1 MRSNR
6 PRLAGLLALAFVF
19 VLTASVG
26 ALAQNQA
33 QMVPNGQKMKIQGIV
48 IDRNADLFRVRD
60 TSNVETI
67 VVLTPS
73 TEVRTHRKGVFGGG
87 KPYAATYILRGL
99 RLQAEGV
106 GNSAGQLVAN
116 LVKFDEQDLRTA
128 QGLQQTD
135 EMTRE
140 NQARIAAEE
149 KARQEQ
155 TQKLAGQIAENQ
167 ALTAQAQASA
177 DAANARAEAAQK
189 AADRANNRINGLG
202 DYDPVRNWTIYF
214 RPASAVLS
222 LAEKQKIDAG
232 VAWVRS
238 QPNTSAWFVAIV
250 GFADTSGNTAYNRG
264 LSERRA
270 NAVIGYL
277 VAKHNMP
284 LTRLIQPFG
293 YGESNPVAENKT
305 AAGRAKNRRVEIKI
319 LANKGIA
326 GTND

>member
-1 MRSNR
+1 MRSNISR
-6 PRLAGLLALAFVF
+6 VAGLLAVAFVF

-26 ALAQNQA
+26 ALAQNPA
-33 QMVPNGQKMKIQGIV
+33 QMVPNGQKLKIQGIV

-67 VVLTPS
+67 VMLTPS
-73 TEVRTHRKGVFGGG
+73 TTVRTHRHGVFGGG
-87 KPYAATYILRGL
+87 KQYAATYILRGL

-106 GNSAGQLVAN
+106 GNSAGQLVAD

-128 QGLQQTD
+128 QALQQTD

-140 NQARIAAEE
+140 NQAKIAAEE
-149 KARQEQ
+149 KARKEEA
-155 TQKLAGQIAENQ
+155 QKLAGQIAENQ

-177 DAANARAEAAQK
+177 DAANARAAEAQK

-202 DYDPVRNWTIYF
+202 NYDQIRNWTIYF
-214 RPASAVLS
+214 RPGSAVLS

-232 VAWVRS
+232 VVWVRA
-238 QPNTSAWFVAIV
+238 QPNTDAWFVSIT
-250 GFADTSGNTAYNRG
+250 GFADTRGNTAYNRS

-293 YGESNPVAENKT
+293 YGESNPASDNTTAE
-305 AAGRAKNRRVEIKI
+305 GRAKNRRVEIKI

-326 GTND
+326 GTN

>member
-1 MRSNR
+1 M
-6 PRLAGLLALAFVF
+6 AVAFVF
-19 VLTASVG
+19 VLVASVD
-26 ALAQNQA
+26 ALAQVTTQT
-33 QMVPNGQKMKIQGIV
+33 VPNGQKLKIQGIV
-48 IDRNADLFRVRD
+48 MDRQAAMFRVRD
-60 TSNVETI
+60 TSNVETVAI
-67 VVLTPS
+67 LTPA

-99 RLQAEGV
+99 RLQVEGV
-106 GNSAGQLVAN
+106 GNSDGQLVAT

-128 QGLQQTD
+128 QALQQTD

-140 NQARIAAEE
+140 NNARIAAAEE
-149 KARQEQ
+149 NAK
-155 TQKLAGQIAENQ
+155 KLAGQIAENQ

-177 DAANARAEAAQK
+177 DAAQARADEAKK
-189 AADRANNRINGLG
+189 AADRANNRINGLN

-214 RPASAVLS
+214 RPASSVLS

-238 QPNTSAWFVAIV
+238 QQNTEAWFVSIV
-250 GFADTSGNTAYNRG
+250 GFADTSGNTTYNRG

-277 VAKHNMP
+277 VTKHNLP
-284 LTRLIQPFG
+284 LQRLIQPFG
-293 YGESNPVAENKT
+293 YGESKPVAENTT
-305 AAGRAKNRRVEIKI
+305 AAGRAKNRRVEIQI

>member
-6 PRLAGLLALAFVF
+6 TRPAGLVALAFVF

-33 QMVPNGQKMKIQGIV
+33 QTVPNGQALKIQGIV
-48 IDRNADLFRVRD
+48 IDRKPDWFRVRD
-60 TSNVETI
+60 TSNVETV
-67 VVLTPS
+67 VVLTPG
-73 TEVRTHRKGVFGGG
+73 TTVRTHRKGIFGGG

-99 RLQAEGV
+99 RLQVEGV
-106 GNSAGQLVAN
+106 GNAEGQLVAN

-128 QGLQQTD
+128 QALQQTD

-149 KARQEQ
+149 KARQEE
-155 TQKLAGQIAENQ
+155 TKKLAGQLAENQ

-177 DAANARAEAAQK
+177 DAANARAEEAKK
-189 AADRANNRINGLG
+189 AADRANNRINGLN
-202 DYDPVRNWTIYF
+202 DYDPVRSWTIYF
-214 RPASAVLS
+214 KAGSAVLS
-222 LAEKQKIDAG
+222 LAEKQRIDAG
-232 VAWVRS
+232 VGWVRS
-238 QPNTSAWFVAIV
+238 QPNTNGWFVSIV

-293 YGESNPVAENKT
+293 YGESKPVADNKT
-305 AAGRAKNRRVEIKI
+305 AAGRAKNRRVEIQI

-326 GTND
+326 GTD

>member
-1 MRSNR
+1 MRSKISR
-6 PRLAGLLALAFVF
+6 GAGLLALAFVF
-19 VLTASVG
+19 VLAASMS

-33 QMVPNGQKMKIQGIV
+33 QMVPNGQKLKIQGIV

-73 TEVRTHRKGVFGGG
+73 TEVRTHRKAFSGG
-87 KPYAATYILRGL
+87 KSYPVTYILRGL
-99 RLQAEGV
+99 RLQVEGV
-106 GNSAGQLVAN
+106 GNADGQLVAKV
-116 LVKFDEQDLRTA
+116 VKFDEQDLRTA
-128 QGLQQTD
+128 QALKQTD

-140 NQARIAAEE
+140 NAARIAAEE
-149 KARQEQ
+149 QARKEEQ
-155 TQKLAGQIAENQ
+155 QKLAGQIAENQ

-177 DAANARAEAAQK
+177 NAANARAEEAQK

-202 DYDPVRNWTIYF
+202 NYDQIRNWTIYF
-214 RPASAVLS
+214 QPRSAVLS
-222 LAEKQKIDAG
+222 LAEKKKIDMG
-232 VAWVRS
+232 VVWVRS
-238 QPNTSAWFVAIV
+238 QPNTDAWFVSIT
-250 GFADTSGNTAYNRG
+250 GFADTSGNTAYNRS

-293 YGESNPVAENKT
+293 YGESMPVADNKT

-319 LANKGIA
+319 LQNKGIA
-326 GTND
+326 GTN

>member
-1 MRSNR
+1 MRINQ
-6 PRLAGLLALAFVF
+6 PKLAGLLATAFVF
-19 VLTASVG
+19 LLTASVG
-26 ALAQNQA
+26 ALAQNPA
-33 QMVPNGQKMKIQGIV
+33 QMVPNGQSFKIQGIV
-48 IDRNADLFRVRD
+48 IDRKPDSFRVRD

-67 VVLTPS
+67 VILTPV
-73 TEVRTHRKGVFGGG
+73 TEVRTHRHGVFGGG

-106 GNSAGQLVAN
+106 GNADGALVAK

-128 QGLQQTD
+128 QALQQTD

-149 KARQEQ
+149 KARQEEA
-155 TQKLAGQIAENQ
+155 QKLAGQIAENQ

-189 AADRANNRINGLG
+189 TADRANNRINGLN

-214 RPASAVLS
+214 RPGSAILS

-232 VAWVRS
+232 VAWVRA
-238 QPNTSAWFVAIV
+238 QPNTDAWFVEIV
-250 GFADTSGNTAYNRG
+250 GFADTTGNTAYNRS

-277 VAKHNMP
+277 VAKHNLP

-293 YGESNPVAENKT
+293 YGDSKPVANNRT
-305 AAGRAKNRRVEIKI
+305 ASGRALNRRVEIKI

-326 GTND
+326 GKTD